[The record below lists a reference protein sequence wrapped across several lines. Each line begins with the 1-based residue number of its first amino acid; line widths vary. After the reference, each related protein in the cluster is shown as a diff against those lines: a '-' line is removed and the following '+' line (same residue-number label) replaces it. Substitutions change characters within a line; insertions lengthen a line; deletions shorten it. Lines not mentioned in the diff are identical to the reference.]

1 MRQPDASPALLSELP
16 ELITVPELAKV
27 LRLSPKTVYEAI
39 QRDKIPGVV
48 RLGRPIRINKRAVVA
63 WLLEGRGPQT
73 NEE

>member
-39 QRDKIPGVV
+39 QMDKIPGVV
-48 RLGRPIRINKRAVVA
+48 RLGRRIRINKRAVVA